1 MLKSGFIDNDFN
13 IMYNDY
19 RKICK
24 QIGDIMKN
32 ILLCCN
38 KMGIG
43 GVETVILNQIIA
55 FTRKGYNVY
64 VVAEKGLYSDKV
76 EELGGKFIEIEFP
89 EENDINK
96 ERVNKL
102 IDIIREKQITEI
114 HIHKYQCIPSVLI
127 AAYITGTPYFAYEH
141 GIKDTKKYYTWKYPL
156 YKAMFPIYFNN
167 AYKIIAITPKVA
179 EMTKNEYHLKEE
191 KYVIVH
197 NGIDFNIYKN
207 NNPNYN
213 DAINKVL
220 IVSRIDEEK
229 LTTIYNGIDVFRQ
242 LVKLNPNAQLYIV
255 GGGNEEEKVIKYLD
269 EAGLKNTCKEGP
281 ATVKLLG
288 NQTDVRK
295 YLKEADIFLGVDRC
309 ALEAIAMKVPV
320 IITGYDGIKGLIT
333 SENMNLAMEENFSG
347 FNMSTITSEECLK
360 DILFLKNNKREI
372 VDKVYEIA
380 RENLDCCNNYITMP
394 ENQTINLDCFQLFGI
409 LKEYIDLVEKQDID
423 IKAKYEWIQKIE
435 KENRELWEEKEKLNK
450 KLNEKLNEN
459 EKLNKKI
466 NENEKEINALKKDI
480 NKMYHSKRW
489 RYAERINKFLNKR
502 SENK

>member
-1 MLKSGFIDNDFN
+1 MLKSGFIDIDFN
-13 IMYNDY
+13 IMYNDNH
-19 RKICK
+19 KICK
-24 QIGDIMKN
+24 QMGDIMKN

-43 GVETVILNQIIA
+43 GVETVILNQITA

-76 EELGGKFIEIEFP
+76 EELGGKFIEVEFP

-102 IDIIREKQITEI
+102 INIIKEKQITEI
-114 HIHKYQCIPSVLI
+114 HIHKYQCIPSVLV
-127 AAYITGTPYFAYEH
+127 AAYITGIPYFAYEH

-207 NNPNYN
+207 NSPNYN
-213 DAINKVL
+213 DSINKVL

-229 LTTIYNGIDVFRQ
+229 LTTIYNGIDVFKQ
-242 LVKLNPNAQLYIV
+242 LLKINPNAQLYIV
-255 GGGNEEEKVIKYLD
+255 GGGNEEDKVIKYLD
-269 EAGLKNTCKEGP
+269 EAGLKYTYKDEET
-281 ATVKLLG
+281 TVKLLG
-288 NQTDVRK
+288 NQTDVSK
-295 YLKEADIFLGVDRC
+295 YLKETDIFLGVDRC

-320 IITGYDGIKGLIT
+320 IITGYDGIKGLLT
-333 SENMNLAMEENFSG
+333 TQNMNVAMEENFSG

-360 DILFLKNNKREI
+360 DILFLKENKRKI
-372 VDKVYEIA
+372 VDKVYEVA
-380 RENLDCCNNYITMP
+380 RENLDCYNNYITMP
-394 ENQTINLDCFQLFGI
+394 ENQTINFDWFQLFDI
-409 LKEYIDLVEKQDID
+409 LKEYTDLVEKQDID

-435 KENRELWEEKEKLNK
+435 KENKELWR
-450 KLNEKLNEN
+450 EN
-459 EKLNKKI
+459 EKLQENINKNEEKI
-466 NENEKEINALKKDI
+466 SDFKKDL
-480 NKMYHSKRW
+480 NKIYNSKRW
-489 RYAERINKFLNKR
+489 RYAEKINNFFNKR
-502 SENK
+502 SENKIEKR